1 MKPGIVK
8 RCIYSNKE
16 TSVMASFI
24 ESSDRPITPNR
35 LHQRDLKI
43 AVQSAFAAALCL
55 GLPAGLFFWLIIVQ
69 KSTSS
74 HLTNTLVKFFQDY
87 LVPPVMLEM
96 LGAFGWGLLLSKIS
110 GYRQWWWL
118 SIATMAGVRVGDFA
132 LYHGWLDQLVQ
143 AYAPPDL
150 SLHARFGIIL
160 GITVLC
166 VTVSTALLL
175 DFALM
180 NWKASLTLAANTGLA
195 SVLAALLTL

>member
-35 LHQRDLKI
+35 SYQSDLKI
-43 AVQSAFAAALCL
+43 AVQSALAAGLCL

-69 KSTSS
+69 RLEPSTQI
-74 HLTNTLVKFFQDY
+74 NILVNFLRDY
-87 LVPPVMLEM
+87 LVPPVILEM

-118 SIATMAGVRVGDFA
+118 SIATMAGVWLGNFA
-132 LYHGWLDQLVQ
+132 LYHGLLPEWVLALTPRGLS
-143 AYAPPDL
+143 PPMQFGVILASAVL
-150 SLHARFGIIL
+150 S
-160 GITVLC
+160 
-166 VTVSTALLL
+166 VTVSTGVLLG
-175 DFALM
+175 FTLM
-180 NWKASLTLAANTGLA
+180 SWK
-195 SVLAALLTL
+195 